1 MQQKY
6 LTFRIV
12 LLATLLPHLT
22 FGKNIDLSKNVI
34 HSKISILTCDPGTE
48 IYSLFGHS
56 ALRIK
61 NSKNNLDFVVNWGL
75 FEFSENQFQFGYDF
89 AKGRLNYYMG
99 LQSMSNFI
107 MEYASSKR
115 GVREQ
120 VLNLNNDEKLKL
132 LSLIEENYRPE
143 NRSYPY
149 EFFYDNC
156 SSRIR
161 DLLIEVYGDKL
172 EFHISK
178 KANKF
183 TFREIIHEYLKYHPW
198 LELGIDLVLG
208 KKIDV
213 LVNNHQLMFLPDN
226 IESSLDSSFIHQ
238 KNSKINMVYS
248 KQTIIKSNESEK
260 SFNSIV
266 FIGWILFLTTLILIY
281 FKQSKIFDIWS
292 TANLFILGIL
302 GFILVFMWFGTNHQ
316 ATKMNFNLL
325 WASPLHFIL
334 IFYLI
339 KKNWKKFSYWFLSFS
354 LIIIFITILFW
365 FTLTQEFNPFV
376 KPIILQLALIYYYY
390 FKKCKNQI
398 NLDKTNG

>member
-6 LTFRIV
+6 LIFRIV
-12 LLATLLPHLT
+12 LLATLLPHLNLKKHR
-22 FGKNIDLSKNVI
+22 FIKNVN

-143 NRSYPY
+143 NRSYRY

-161 DLLIEVYGDKL
+161 DLLIKVYGDKL
-172 EFHISK
+172 KFHNS

-198 LELGIDLVLG
+198 LELGIDLVLE
-208 KKIDV
+208 KK
-213 LVNNHQLMFLPDN
+213 LMF
-226 IESSLDSSFIHQ
+226 
-238 KNSKINMVYS
+238 
-248 KQTIIKSNESEK
+248 
-260 SFNSIV
+260 
-266 FIGWILFLTTLILIY
+266 
-281 FKQSKIFDIWS
+281 
-292 TANLFILGIL
+292 
-302 GFILVFMWFGTNHQ
+302 
-316 ATKMNFNLL
+316 
-325 WASPLHFIL
+325 
-334 IFYLI
+334 
-339 KKNWKKFSYWFLSFS
+339 
-354 LIIIFITILFW
+354 
-365 FTLTQEFNPFV
+365 
-376 KPIILQLALIYYYY
+376 
-390 FKKCKNQI
+390 
-398 NLDKTNG
+398 

>member
-6 LTFRIV
+6 LIFRIV
-12 LLATLLPHLT
+12 LLATLLPHLN
-22 FGKNIDLSKNVI
+22 FGKNIDLSKNVN

-143 NRSYPY
+143 NRSYRY

-161 DLLIEVYGDKL
+161 DLLIKVYGDKL
-172 EFHISK
+172 KFHNSQE
-178 KANKF
+178 ANKF

-226 IESSLDSSFIHQ
+226 IESSLDRSFIYQ

-339 KKNWKKFSYWFLSFS
+339 KKKLEEIFLIGF
-354 LIIIFITILFW
+354 IFFINNNFYNYFILVY
-365 FTLTQEFNPFV
+365 FNSRV
-376 KPIILQLALIYYYY
+376 
-390 FKKCKNQI
+390 
-398 NLDKTNG
+398 